1 MNLPSPPDLDK
12 VADILAG
19 LSPKPPEDL
28 VEEVKG
34 YLHRHHVLLTT
45 TRRATPS
52 ELRKEMKKNVALSQT
67 PGGQLLDI
75 AGADCSAAA
84 LRMLSFAQVSGEPL
98 RATAERCLQ
107 LLAKHPRGPQGL
119 QRYDS
124 FLIFQLVRT
133 LKEQGIEAPAT
144 FKVDADDKLSLHP
157 NTEVVF
163 KLLRLI
169 WPHVSEEGF
178 RKRWFYKDDI
188 VE

>member
-1 MNLPSPPDLDK
+1 
-12 VADILAG
+12 
-19 LSPKPPEDL
+19 
-28 VEEVKG
+28 
-34 YLHRHHVLLTT
+34 
-45 TRRATPS
+45 
-52 ELRKEMKKNVALSQT
+52 
-67 PGGQLLDI
+67 
-75 AGADCSAAA
+75 
-84 LRMLSFAQVSGEPL
+84 
-98 RATAERCLQ
+98 
-107 LLAKHPRGPQGL
+107 
-119 QRYDS
+119 
-124 FLIFQLVRT
+124 